1 MSQVDPYEYYD
12 PASRSETPLSALSAT
27 EHFEYVDRALPLVS
41 YDLSTKSKFHSEFHA
56 TDEAVDFLKSIPA
69 PIGVVAVAG
78 MYRTGKSYLLN
89 RIILNRK
96 KGFSVGPTVNACT
109 KGLWVW
115 GRPISATTS
124 EGDPCSII
132 VIDSE
137 GIGALDEDNDHDT
150 RVFSLAIL
158 LASFFIYNST
168 GSIDENAL
176 QNLSLVVNLTK
187 HIHIKSQQSDDPD
200 GEDYATYFPAFLWV
214 VRDFALRLVSPEGD
228 PITPKDYLERALL
241 PQKGF
246 TDAVED
252 KNRIRRL
259 LKHFFKERDCFTM
272 VRPAQNEQDLQRLMD
287 LELEDLRSEFV
298 EQVMILRK
306 KIVNKVKPKMLNGKA
321 LSGEML
327 SQLLVSYVSAI
338 NEGAVPSIENAW
350 NYICKNECTK
360 AFDDALDIYSKIMQS
375 SVGHRLPLGE
385 DELRLFHKEAKEA
398 AVEHFNH
405 KAVGLD
411 KEAVLRNLTAQIGQ
425 RFGQMREEN
434 AEEAEQQIMQFLQD
448 AYSMIDRRLNNG
460 DFPSLAEYE
469 KEVKALKTVFMEQ
482 GPQGPRR
489 KELLLDFCTA
499 KHSEASDYFLKNVSN
514 ELQVTQQLSSENYS
528 RLESELRETKEELL
542 KQRDTFQRRL
552 TSVESEKAEL
562 TALGNSL
569 KEQVQHLR
577 TERDRV
583 EKELREG
590 QKQVKQDLS
599 RQLDEAQSRT
609 GQFEESMKEL
619 ERRQFQA
626 ESDHQQEKELLQQK
640 IAFLE
645 KSLEE
650 SKQREKDYV
659 LELKS
664 QKATH
669 SSVLKD
675 QNSKHDSLLRNY
687 QTKVEAET
695 EHSSELEKALSER
708 EAALEALKA
717 QFEETEKLLNAKSAD
732 LQSQLAAARK
742 QADTR
747 EKESRSRLMEL
758 ANEHEI
764 SQGRIKNRLDETE
777 KKLKATEE
785 TFKTEQT
792 QWLRTSAVLQQKSE
806 FLDLQCTE
814 LKSQLEEQRKQNEL
828 LVQELRSA
836 TATQGTDELETLV
849 RRLRDQ
855 HDSDVLD
862 FEKRLEDQR
871 KKASAQLEDQ
881 IEKTN
886 ALELRLKLDGNDWMY
901 KEKQLTEKVD
911 TLNEEKQRLTER
923 MKALTAENTL
933 LNEESAGKLKLRIK
947 ELERQIE
954 DVQARTSRE
963 ISTINSKSEESLQ
976 QLKNFYEIEKERLE
990 HRVQEEKEKAET
1002 RFAFMVEEYEQ
1013 KIREDSDLAND
1024 QRQDLEDQLID
1035 LENAY
1040 AADTTQLKQQIALD
1054 AQKIETLEKHL
1065 KETKDNLASIHTSHA
1080 LAIEQQLDNFNKER
1094 ATLLEKIERLA
1105 TDTAAKEKELTSVT
1119 YRKEQLESQLALKE
1133 KDFEE
1138 ARTDWALERTTL
1150 SEKLEE
1156 AKTKW
1161 RLVADELSKK
1171 KSEAMKESALSA
1183 QQIDF
1188 QNKKI
1193 AEMTKMKEDMEMKH
1207 AEALNML
1214 KDEKSK
1220 EMNEAVDKLITEK
1233 ESLEKK
1239 LDMKR
1244 RALKETESSYA
1255 RQLAAVEKERA
1266 VTSEKLSNQEIKFSE
1281 LEARFAQEVALLQ
1294 AQLKDRKGTDDSDK
1308 IAIQLENERLKT
1320 LASDLEKQLSDLT
1333 SSYERD
1339 RTLWENKFN
1348 FLVSQ
1353 RDQARTDLSEAQKKF
1368 EQALDEVRKKGVME
1382 REKYENSSSSM
1393 LNSVEGRYAAQL
1405 KELQAGTS
1413 VKITELTEKNKSLER
1428 DLRIVR
1434 EELAIIK
1441 RERSAESGS
1450 LEERLQTAQTTEQRL
1465 SQEMEELKRD
1475 RDRRVL
1481 ELQDT
1486 FQREKDE
1493 WKAKQMEIEKR
1504 IKDIEQQK
1512 GQLFLEHEKEKARW
1526 AMDRDHLTSQ
1536 KNEAVENAARMQKRN
1551 EALLKENEKLRAER
1565 PSKARNLPAAGY
1577 ARRDPGK
1584 PGANILGTNISF
1596 QDLLANAQT
1605 GSTELSRTSG
1615 VSPQGSSSGLSD
1627 LSPRSGRL
1635 INAPRA
1641 RSPLVRRAPAQGQE
1655 PAFKF
1660 ESKEEP
1666 PQP

>member
-1 MSQVDPYEYYD
+1 
-12 PASRSETPLSALSAT
+12 
-27 EHFEYVDRALPLVS
+27 
-41 YDLSTKSKFHSEFHA
+41 
-56 TDEAVDFLKSIPA
+56 
-69 PIGVVAVAG
+69 

-96 KGFSVGPTVNACT
+96 KGFNVGPTVNACT

-115 GRPISATTS
+115 GRPISATTA

-137 GIGALDEDNDHDT
+137 GIGAIDEDNDHDT

-200 GEDYATYFPAFLWV
+200 GEDYAAYFPAFLWV

-306 KIVNKVKPKMLNGKA
+306 KIVNKVRPKMLNGKA

-327 SQLLVSYVSAI
+327 SELLVSYVTAI
-338 NEGAVPSIENAW
+338 NEGAVPSIESAW

-360 AFDDALDIYSKIMQS
+360 AFEDALDIYSKIMQS
-375 SVGHRLPLGE
+375 SVSHRLPLGE

-411 KEAVLRNLTAQIGQ
+411 KDAMLRNLTAQIGQ
-425 RFGQMREEN
+425 RFSHMKEEN
-434 AEEAEQQIMQFLQD
+434 AEEAEQQIMMFLQE
-448 AYSMIDRRLNNG
+448 AYGMIDRRLNNG
-460 DFPSLAEYE
+460 DFPSLTEYE
-469 KEVKALKTVFMEQ
+469 KEVKALQTVFLDQ

-489 KELLLDFCTA
+489 KELLLDFCVA

-514 ELQVTQQLSSENYS
+514 ELKVSQQLNTENYS
-528 RLESELRETKEELL
+528 RLETELRETKEELL
-542 KQRDTFQRRL
+542 KQRDNFQRRL
-552 TSVESEKAEL
+552 TSAESEKAEL
-562 TALGNSL
+562 TALSNSL

-577 TERDRV
+577 SERDRV

-590 QKQVKQDLS
+590 QKQAKQDLF
-599 RQLDEAQSRT
+599 RQLEEAQSRS
-609 GQFEESMKEL
+609 GQFEEGVKEL

-626 ESDHQQEKELLQQK
+626 EAEHQQEKELLQQK
-640 IAFLE
+640 ISFLE
-645 KSLEE
+645 KSLDE

-659 LELKS
+659 TELKS
-664 QKATH
+664 QKNSH
-669 SSVLKD
+669 NSVLRD
-675 QNSKHDSLLRNY
+675 QSSKNESLLRNF

-695 EHSSELEKALSER
+695 ERASELEKALSER

-717 QFEETEKLLNAKSAD
+717 QSEEKEKLLNAKAAD
-732 LQSQLAAARK
+732 LQSQLAATRK
-742 QADTR
+742 QSEAR
-747 EKESRSRLMEL
+747 EKESRGRLMEL

-764 SQGRIKNRLDETE
+764 SQGRLKSRLDETE
-777 KKLKATEE
+777 KKLKASEE
-785 TFKTEQT
+785 TFKTEQA

-806 FLDLQCTE
+806 FLDLQCAE
-814 LKSQLEEQRKQNEL
+814 LKSQLDEQRKQNEV
-828 LVQELRSA
+828 LVQELRTA
-836 TATQGTDELETLV
+836 TATQGTEELETLV

-855 HDSDVLD
+855 HDA
-862 FEKRLEDQR
+862 EMLEYERKMEEQR
-871 KKASAQLEDQ
+871 KKSSALLEEQ
-881 IEKTN
+881 IEKN
-886 ALELRLKLDGNDWMY
+886 NGLELKLKLDGNDWLY
-901 KEKQLTEKVD
+901 KEKQFIEKVD
-911 TLNEEKQRLTER
+911 ALNEEKTRLTER
-923 MKALTAENTL
+923 IKSLTAENTL
-933 LNEESAGKLKLRIK
+933 LNEESAGKLKQRIK
-947 ELERQIE
+947 DLERQME
-954 DVQARTSRE
+954 EMQARASRE
-963 ISTINSKSEESLQ
+963 ISTINSKAEESLQ

-990 HRVQEEKEKAET
+990 HRIQEEKAKAET

-1013 KIREDSDLAND
+1013 KIREDNDLAND
-1024 QRQDLEDQLID
+1024 QRQDLEDQLTD
-1035 LENAY
+1035 LENLY
-1040 AADTTQLKQQIALD
+1040 GTDTMQLKQQIALD
-1054 AQKIETLEKHL
+1054 TQKIETLEKHL

-1105 TDTAAKEKELTSVT
+1105 TDAAIKEKDLTSMT
-1119 YRKEQLESQLALKE
+1119 YKKEQLENLLALKE
-1133 KDFEE
+1133 KDFED
-1138 ARTDWALERTTL
+1138 AKTDWTQERNNL
-1150 SEKLEE
+1150 GEKLEE

-1171 KSEAMKESALSA
+1171 KSEAMKESALSG
-1183 QQIDF
+1183 QQIEF

-1193 AEMTKMKEDMEMKH
+1193 AELLKMKEDLERKH
-1207 AEALNML
+1207 AEALNTL
-1214 KDEKSK
+1214 KDEKTK
-1220 EMNEAVDKLITEK
+1220 EMNEAVDKLISEK
-1233 ESLEKK
+1233 EALEKK

-1255 RQLAAVEKERA
+1255 RQLAIVEKERA
-1266 VTSEKLSNQEIKFSE
+1266 VLSEKLSNQEIKFGE

-1294 AQLKDRKGTDDSDK
+1294 AQLKDRKGTDDSEK
-1308 IAIQLENERLKT
+1308 IAVQLENERLKT

-1368 EQALDEVRKKGVME
+1368 EQALEEVKRKGLME

-1393 LNSVEGRYAAQL
+1393 LSSVEGRYASQL
-1405 KELQAGTS
+1405 KELQVSSTA
-1413 VKITELTEKNKSLER
+1413 KIAELSEKNKNFER
-1428 DLRIVR
+1428 DLRIIR
-1434 EELAIIK
+1434 EELAITK

-1450 LEERLQTAQTTEQRL
+1450 LEERLQSAQTTEQRL
-1465 SQEMEELKRD
+1465 TQEIEELKRD
-1475 RDRRVL
+1475 RDRRIT
-1481 ELQDT
+1481 ELQEA

-1493 WKAKQMEIEKR
+1493 WRSKQVEVEKR
-1504 IKDIEQQK
+1504 IKDVEQQK
-1512 GQLFLEHEKEKARW
+1512 GQIFLEHEKERARW
-1526 AMDRDHLTSQ
+1526 TMDRDHLTSQ
-1536 KNEAVENAARMQKRN
+1536 KNEALENAARMQKRN

-1565 PSKARNLPAAGY
+1565 PSKVRNLPAAGY
-1577 ARRDPGK
+1577 AKKEPGK
-1584 PGANILGTNISF
+1584 AGASILGTNISF
-1596 QDLLANAQT
+1596 QDYLASAQSG
-1605 GSTELSRTSG
+1605 GSTDLSRTSG

-1627 LSPRSGRL
+1627 MSPRSGRVR
-1635 INAPRA
+1635 NVPRA
-1641 RSPLVRRAPAQGQE
+1641 MSPLVRRAQAAAAQE

-1660 ESKEEP
+1660 EGKEEP
-1666 PQP
+1666 PQS